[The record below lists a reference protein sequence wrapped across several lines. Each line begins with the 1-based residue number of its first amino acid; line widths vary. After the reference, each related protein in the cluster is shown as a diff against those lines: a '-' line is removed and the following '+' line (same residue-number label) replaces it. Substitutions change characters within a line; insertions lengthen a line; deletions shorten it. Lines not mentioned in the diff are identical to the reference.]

1 MHNTSRMLLHLV
13 GYVCFASEKN
23 VSATFIVFDKD
34 SWYRVCNLAA
44 TICAFDC
51 CRSLIKFHSES
62 VVSICFFM
70 RSRLSTGLLFQLLH
84 SMGRDVEHVTG
95 GSEGW
100 GRMECE
106 RDGKHGGW
114 DVFYLDTS
122 RLLNVFKQ
130 LCSKNYVG
138 FQYFKQLN
146 IFAWKVNCFSFRF
159 YHLQPED
166 SSI

>member
-1 MHNTSRMLLHLV
+1 
-13 GYVCFASEKN
+13 
-23 VSATFIVFDKD
+23 
-34 SWYRVCNLAA
+34 
-44 TICAFDC
+44 
-51 CRSLIKFHSES
+51 
-62 VVSICFFM
+62 M

-122 RLLNVFKQ
+122 RLLNALCVPKITSVF
-130 LCSKNYVG
+130 
-138 FQYFKQLN
+138 N
-146 IFAWKVNCFSFRF
+146 I
-159 YHLQPED
+159 
-166 SSI
+166 SSN